1 MADGRKANDREIE
14 DAELNPVLD
23 IGDLSKA
30 VIPGT
35 NLKTPEAVMKPA
47 WLFLNRT

>member
-1 MADGRKANDREIE
+1 MADGRKAIDREIE
-14 DAELNPVLD
+14 DAELNPVHD
-23 IGDLSKA
+23 IDVLNRA
-30 VIPGT
+30 AIPGT